1 VIIGIYRRSEIL
13 GAHLSEVVPE
23 RSSYQTLPRKQS
35 WTLACSIQQEDVS
48 KIVTMQCIVVI
59 LNCSYLEIS
68 KYDGSDCSIS
78 Q

>member
-1 VIIGIYRRSEIL
+1 VIIAINRRSETL

-23 RSSYQTLPRKQS
+23 RSSYRTLPRKQS
-35 WTLACSIQQEDVS
+35 WTPACSIQQEDVS
-48 KIVTMQCIVVI
+48 MIVTMQCIVVI

-68 KYDGSDCSIS
+68 KYEGSDCPIS